1 MSLVLRALTPRDFAL
16 VDALLTA
23 AYAPSTSM
31 IDDLVRYHR
40 LQPDGWILALR
51 DERPIGMGGAL
62 LYGTRAR
69 IGLMAVLPEMQHQ
82 GIGAAILQHLLK
94 WIANRGATTVFLD
107 ATPEGVP
114 LYAKLG
120 FVVDDATCAY
130 RQSRSPT
137 LLATPESITM
147 SLEPEDLA
155 EVISYDEGR
164 FGSRRTGVL
173 TSYSEDVADRIF
185 IARDSQRII
194 TGYIMVQPH
203 RLGPWLADTPEIAG
217 SLLQDALRLLFSRP
231 PQVLVP
237 QSNQAGRLLLER
249 AGFEPERSWQSMRL
263 GGSPDLGNRQW
274 LYGYANFYVG

>member
-1 MSLVLRALTPRDFAL
+1 MSLVLRPLTPRDFAS

-31 IDDLVRYHR
+31 LNDLVRYHR

-62 LYGTRAR
+62 LYGARAR

-82 GIGAAILQHLLK
+82 GIGAAIVHHLLK
-94 WIANRGATTVFLD
+94 WIAHCGATTVFLN

-114 LYAKLG
+114 LYAKFG
-120 FVVDDATCAY
+120 FVVDDTACAY
-130 RQSRSPT
+130 RQSCSPT
-137 LLATPESITM
+137 LLNAPESVTM
-147 SLEPEDLA
+147 PLEPEDLA
-155 EVISYDEGR
+155 EVIHYDEGR

-173 TSYSEDVADRIF
+173 TSYSQDFADRIF
-185 IARDSQRII
+185 IARDSQRVI

-203 RLGPWLADTPEIAG
+203 RLGPWLADTPEIAE
-217 SLLQDALRLLFSRP
+217 SLLQHALRLSFSHP
-231 PQVLVP
+231 PQVLLP
-237 QSNQAGRLLLER
+237 QSNQAGRRLLDR
-249 AGFEPERSWQSMRL
+249 AGFLPERSWQSMRL
-263 GGSPDLGNRQW
+263 GGSPDLRSRQW